1 MDKERRDGEMKWA
14 GEVAFFLIIVLVIAA
29 TIIAATIAA
38 VGCIGWILAHLPSCS
53 IIL

>member
-1 MDKERRDGEMKWA
+1 MKWP
-14 GEVAFFLIIVLVIAA
+14 GEVAFFLIIVLV
-29 TIIAATIAA
+29 IAATIAA